1 MIFLKENNNKCNP
14 LLFIDFLS
22 EDIKPYNQECFD
34 SREKRV
40 VKKYYKNHDEDFY
53 IKINRLII
61 MYNRNKKIECK
72 IYLLSKEEYLVVITK
87 FENDLLSCRM
97 LETNEEL
104 VINVHEIDEITIE
117 KIN

>member
-1 MIFLKENNNKCNP
+1 MFHGYIGNKVK
-14 LLFIDFLS
+14 LS
-22 EDIKPYNQECFD
+22 LNRDVDILPMM
-34 SREKRV
+34 R
-40 VKKYYKNHDEDFY
+40 
-53 IKINRLII
+53 
-61 MYNRNKKIECK
+61 YNRNKKIECK